1 MFNGI
6 PSSLGV
12 WTLTLL
18 RMVTAFLFW
27 QHGAQKL
34 FGWFESG
41 PVDFLELRWFAG
53 VLEFF
58 GPLFIG
64 FGLFTRPIAFL
75 LAGEMACAYFI
86 SHFPRGYWP
95 VPNGGERAVLYCF
108 IYLFLVANGPGRLA
122 LDNLLFRKSD
132 ELEAPNVKQRNEEN

>member
-1 MFNGI
+1 MFNRI
-6 PSSLGV
+6 PSSLRV

-34 FGWFESG
+34 FGLFGQE
-41 PVDFLELRWFAG
+41 PRTFLTLLWFAG

-64 FGLFTRPIAFL
+64 FGLFTRP
-75 LAGEMACAYFI
+75 
-86 SHFPRGYWP
+86 SPPRSAAQHSAP
-95 VPNGGERAVLYCF
+95 QVPQTF
-108 IYLFLVANGPGRLA
+108 
-122 LDNLLFRKSD
+122 
-132 ELEAPNVKQRNEEN
+132 

>member
-6 PSSLGV
+6 PSSLRV

-64 FGLFTRPIAFL
+64 FGLFTRPVAFL
-75 LAGEMACAYFI
+75 LSGEMAFAYFLN
-86 SHFPRGYWP
+86 HFSRGFWP
-95 VPNGGERAVLYCF
+95 VLNQGERAILFCF
-108 IYLFLVANGPGRLA
+108 IYLLLATAGPGKLA
-122 LDNLLFRKSD
+122 LDNLLFRRSA
-132 ELEAPNVKQRNEEN
+132 EADKN

>member
-1 MFNGI
+1 MFNRI
-6 PSSLGV
+6 PSRLRV

-58 GPLFIG
+58 GALFIG
-64 FGLFTRPIAFL
+64 FGLFTRPVAFL
-75 LAGEMACAYFI
+75 LAGEMACAYFL

-108 IYLFLVANGPGRLA
+108 IYLLLATAGPGKLA
-122 LDNLLFRKSD
+122 LDNLLFNRSAKADKS
-132 ELEAPNVKQRNEEN
+132 

>member
-34 FGWFESG
+34 FGLFGQE
-41 PVDFLELRWFAG
+41 PRTFLTLLWFAG

-58 GPLFIG
+58 GPFFIG

>member
-1 MFNGI
+1 MFMKI
-6 PSSLGV
+6 LDSCHV
-12 WTLTLL
+12 WALTVL

-64 FGLFTRPIAFL
+64 FGLFTRPVAFL
-75 LAGEMACAYFI
+75 LSGEMAFAYFLN
-86 SHFPRGYWP
+86 HFPRGFWP
-95 VPNGGERAVLYCF
+95 VLNQGERALLFCF
-108 IYLFLVANGPGRLA
+108 IYLLLATAGPGKLA
-122 LDNLLFRKSD
+122 LDNLLFRRSA
-132 ELEAPNVKQRNEEN
+132 EADKN

>member
-86 SHFPRGYWP
+86 SHFPRGYCP

>member
-75 LAGEMACAYFI
+75 LAGEMAFAYFI

>member
-1 MFNGI
+1 MFMKI
-6 PSSLGV
+6 LDSFHV
-12 WTLTLL
+12 WALTLL
-18 RMVTAFLFW
+18 RIVTAFLFW

-58 GPLFIG
+58 GSLFIG
-64 FGLFTRPIAFL
+64 FGLFTRPVAFL

-95 VPNGGERAVLYCF
+95 VPNGGERAVLFCF
-108 IYLFLVANGPGRLA
+108 IYLLLVANGPGRLA
-122 LDNLLFRKSD
+122 LDNLLFRKSE
-132 ELEAPNVKQRNEEN
+132 ELEAPNVEQRNEEG

>member
-1 MFNGI
+1 MFMKI
-6 PSSLGV
+6 LDSFHV
-12 WTLTLL
+12 WALTLL
-18 RMVTAFLFW
+18 RIVTAFLFW

-64 FGLFTRPIAFL
+64 FGLFTRPVAFL

-95 VPNGGERAVLYCF
+95 VPNGGERAVLFCF
-108 IYLFLVANGPGRLA
+108 IYLLLVANGPGRLA
-122 LDNLLFRKSD
+122 LDNLLFRKSED
-132 ELEAPNVKQRNEEN
+132 LEAPNVEQRNEEG

>member
-1 MFNGI
+1 MFNPI
-6 PSSLGV
+6 PSSLRV
-12 WTLTLL
+12 WTLSLL

-58 GPLFIG
+58 GSFFIG
-64 FGLFTRPIAFL
+64 FGLFTRPVAFL
-75 LAGEMACAYFI
+75 LAGEMACAYFL

-95 VPNGGERAVLYCF
+95 VPNGGERAVLYCL

-122 LDNLLFRKSD
+122 LDNLLFRKSE
-132 ELEAPNVKQRNEEN
+132 ELEAPNVEQRNEEG